1 MTGREAFH
9 LLVVDDNAPFRQSL
23 NRLLTGMGYTVF
35 TAANG
40 FEALELLKSEEIH
53 LVFADV
59 KMPGMTGVE
68 LLKQIKHDHQRVNVI
83 LMTVSSELI
92 RDADALDLQASG
104 YLIKPIKRH
113 EITEVLQRF
122 DHRRI

>member
-1 MTGREAFH
+1 MTDRKAFH

-23 NRLLTGMGYTVF
+23 DRLLTGMGYTVY

-40 FEALELLKSEEIH
+40 FEALGLLQSEEIH

-68 LLKQIKHDHQRVNVI
+68 LLKKIKQDHQRVDVI

-92 RDADALDLQASG
+92 LEADALDLQASG
-104 YLIKPIKRH
+104 YLIKPLKRH

-122 DHRRI
+122 DRQCS